1 MAVVN
6 RSRDGAIRGILFFLK
21 KPGSSTRIGPPPAP
35 PRLNAVGAAAL
46 RAVAQGEGDCGRRVF
61 GRFNFR
67 GRWARD
73 LLTRS
78 LNLNPLVTSQ
88 KPCSLNCRIPPYTSS
103 RVHHP

>member
-67 GRWARD
+67 ERWARD

-78 LNLNPLVTSQ
+78 LNLHRSATSHTT
-88 KPCSLNCRIPPYTSS
+88 CASS
-103 RVHHP
+103 GRESDHTC